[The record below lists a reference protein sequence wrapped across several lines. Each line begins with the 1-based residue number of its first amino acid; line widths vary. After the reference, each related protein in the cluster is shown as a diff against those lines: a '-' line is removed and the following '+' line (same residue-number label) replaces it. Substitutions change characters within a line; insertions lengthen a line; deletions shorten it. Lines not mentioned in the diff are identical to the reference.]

1 MEDLT
6 VPAIVLPSWVKAAAR
21 CGFNVKPIFAA
32 RGIELD
38 LARLEDRTVPLA
50 TLDGVLEDCIARA
63 GDAHFPFVVG
73 ETFAFEY
80 LPDLETYL
88 TTSSSLRDAAR
99 VLEWIPALVNP
110 MIDTGLDEIG
120 DQARLVLRLAPE
132 APAPTKPYHAEIFFA
147 SILKFARSLLGEEAR
162 LTALHFRHPAP
173 AYAARYHSFFRMPVH
188 FERPRD
194 ELVFPRE
201 LLDRPLEGDFPA
213 LHRQAEAL
221 VEQRVARLTGQ
232 GVADRVAAALARD
245 PALLAGDL
253 ADAAAALGLGPRT
266 LQRRLRAEGRSFGE
280 IQDAARYRRA
290 AAWLS
295 APDADIEAVS
305 EALGFADRRSFTRAF
320 RRWAGVTPSAYR
332 DRYRRGA

>member
-1 MEDLT
+1 MDDLS
-6 VPAIVLPSWVKAAAR
+6 VPAVVLPSWVKAAAR
-21 CGFNVKPIFAA
+21 CGINVKPIFAA
-32 RGIELD
+32 HGIELD
-38 LARLEDRTVPLA
+38 LSRLEDRTVSLSA
-50 TLDGVLEDCIARA
+50 LDRVLEDCIARA
-63 GDAHFPFVVG
+63 GDDHFPFVVG

-110 MIDTGLDEIG
+110 MIDAGMDEIG
-120 DQARLVLRLAPE
+120 DEARLVLRLAPE
-132 APAPTKPYHAEIFFA
+132 APTPGKPYHAEIFFA
-147 SILKFARSLLGEEAR
+147 SILKFARSLLGEEVR
-162 LTALHFRHPAP
+162 LTSLHFRHRAP
-173 AYAARYHSFFRMPVH
+173 PHAGRYHGFFRMPVY

-232 GVADRVAAALARD
+232 GLGDRLAAALARD
-245 PALLAGDL
+245 PALLAGGL
-253 ADAAAALGLGPRT
+253 DAAAAAFGLGPRT
-266 LQRRLRAEGRSFGE
+266 LQRRLRDEGCSFGTV
-280 IQDAARYRRA
+280 QDAARYRRA
-290 AAWLS
+290 AAWLDE
-295 APDADIEAVS
+295 PDADIEAIS

-320 RRWAGVTPSAYR
+320 RRWTGMSPSAYR
-332 DRYRRGA
+332 ARGRGV